1 MFTWLRIDTHDGM
14 ERLGLYEIQLYWVV
28 TGWWHF
34 AHQFPQAYRGEV
46 RDYFLM
52 VVWGSSRGF
61 MTVPFQFHWLENSA
75 AGEISSDIKMCKYAR
90 LEHRAKTNLLTKPV
104 GQKGWQN

>member
-1 MFTWLRIDTHDGM
+1 
-14 ERLGLYEIQLYWVV
+14 
-28 TGWWHF
+28 
-34 AHQFPQAYRGEV
+34 
-46 RDYFLM
+46 M
-52 VVWGSSRGF
+52 VVSGSSRGF

-104 GQKGWQN
+104 GQKG